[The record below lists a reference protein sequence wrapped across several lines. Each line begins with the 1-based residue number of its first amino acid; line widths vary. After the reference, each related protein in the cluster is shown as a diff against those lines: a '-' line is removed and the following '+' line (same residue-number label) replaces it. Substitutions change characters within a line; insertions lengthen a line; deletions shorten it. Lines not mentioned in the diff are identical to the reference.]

1 MMLTFPPSRGLR
13 QLVAV
18 KHVQLRGAGPVE
30 ALARQEAHVL
40 SGIRHPHIVG
50 YRGFHACADA
60 IFIVMEYC
68 AGGDLFDL
76 MARYRPAG

>member
-1 MMLTFPPSRGLR
+1 M
-13 QLVAV
+13 
-18 KHVQLRGAGPVE
+18 E

-50 YRGFHACADA
+50 YRGFHARADA

-68 AGGDLFDL
+68 AGGDLFDF
-76 MARYRPAG
+76 MARYRSAG